1 MTTTPFTRP
10 TCTEALT
17 AAPCAV
23 PTRLTSASG
32 WWQRVRAALITERS
46 RLYQGLQRIPWLEP
60 FPSQANFVLCRV
72 HGRVPA
78 KQVKDMLAQQHGV
91 MVRHYAKKELS
102 GFIRI
107 SVGKPEHT
115 DAVLGALADFNSAPG

>member
-1 MTTTPFTRP
+1 M
-10 TCTEALT
+10 
-17 AAPCAV
+17 
-23 PTRLTSASG
+23 
-32 WWQRVRAALITERS
+32 
-46 RLYQGLQRIPWLEP
+46 GLQRIPFLEP

-72 HGRVPA
+72 HGALSA
-78 KQVKDMLAQQHGV
+78 KMVKDVLAHEHGI

-115 DAVLGALADFNSAPG
+115 DIVLTALASLAVRAAAAT